1 MIDHKTTSTVACRA
15 KSPHCSSFFF
25 KPQHTNGT
33 LCLQM
38 LTGSKGGSLG
48 SKTEGEEERGEVA
61 AVDISVHLLAVAAH
75 EDMAKKSRNR
85 YG

>member
-1 MIDHKTTSTVACRA
+1 
-15 KSPHCSSFFF
+15 
-25 KPQHTNGT
+25 
-33 LCLQM
+33 M